1 MNRATTC
8 RCHRN
13 SNPDSTRATTSEARA
28 PRHQTMRQI
37 ILLNVSGQDHPGLTA
52 ALTEVLEE

>member
-1 MNRATTC
+1 
-8 RCHRN
+8 
-13 SNPDSTRATTSEARA
+13 
-28 PRHQTMRQI
+28 MRQI